1 MIRHDIRQMQ
11 AYAAPEE
18 GATVKLDAMEL
29 PFALPEAL
37 KRDILRRME
46 AEPIH
51 RYPDAAARKLRE
63 RIAALHNVA
72 PEQVIVGNGSDE
84 IIQMVMIASEPGPVA
99 FPSPSF
105 VMYEV
110 IARWLRRPITSLP
123 LREDFS
129 LDAER
134 FLQLCA
140 REKVELVF
148 LACPNNPTGNLWP
161 RALVERIAKDYLGLV
176 VLDEAYAPYASANH
190 MDLAGGNVLVMRS
203 FSKVGFAGA
212 RLGYA
217 VGAAELVS
225 ELQKVRLP
233 YNVNR
238 FTQAAALALLEH
250 WDAVMEL
257 VARVKEERAR
267 LFAALAELP
276 GLEPYPSETNFV
288 LVRAKEAVH
297 VHAELARRG
306 IAVKNLD
313 GTHPLLRDCL
323 RITVGTREENDRL
336 LAALEEILA

>member
-18 GATVKLDAMEL
+18 GAEVKLDAMEL

-37 KRDILRRME
+37 KRDILRRIE
-46 AEPIH
+46 AEPLH
-51 RYPDAAARKLRE
+51 RYPDATAHRLRE
-63 RIAALHNVA
+63 RIADMHGVA
-72 PEQVIVGNGSDE
+72 PGQVLLGNGSDE
-84 IIQMVMIASEPGPVA
+84 IVQMLMIAADPGPVA

-110 IARWLRRPITSLP
+110 VARWLRRPITTLP
-123 LREDFS
+123 LAADFS

-140 REKVELVF
+140 REKAELIF

-161 RALVERIAKDYLGLV
+161 RALIERIVHGYLGLV
-176 VLDEAYAPYASANH
+176 VLDEAYAPYAGRDH
-190 MDLAGGNVLVMRS
+190 MDLAGGNVLVMRT
-203 FSKVGFAGA
+203 FSKVGFAGG

-217 VGAAELVS
+217 VGAPELVA

-233 YNVNR
+233 YNVSR

-250 WDAVMEL
+250 WGDVMAL

-267 LFAALAELP
+267 LAAALAELP
-276 GLEPYPSETNFV
+276 GVEPYPSETNFL
-288 LVRAKEAVH
+288 LVRVKGAAR

-306 IAVKNLD
+306 IAVKNLH
-313 GTHPLLRDCL
+313 GAHALLRDCL
-323 RITVGTREENDRL
+323 RITVGSREENDRL
-336 LAALEEILA
+336 LAALEEILR